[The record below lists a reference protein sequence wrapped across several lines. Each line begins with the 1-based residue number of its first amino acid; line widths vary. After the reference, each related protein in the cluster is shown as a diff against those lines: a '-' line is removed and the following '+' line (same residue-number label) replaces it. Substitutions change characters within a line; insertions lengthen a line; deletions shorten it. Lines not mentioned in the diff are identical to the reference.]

1 MVHGTG
7 VTPAAG
13 SRACFKAMTV
23 IRSQLTGSAPHMML
37 HPDM

>member
-13 SRACFKAMTV
+13 SRACFDAMTA
-23 IRSQLTGSAPHMML
+23 IRSHLPGTGTHMML